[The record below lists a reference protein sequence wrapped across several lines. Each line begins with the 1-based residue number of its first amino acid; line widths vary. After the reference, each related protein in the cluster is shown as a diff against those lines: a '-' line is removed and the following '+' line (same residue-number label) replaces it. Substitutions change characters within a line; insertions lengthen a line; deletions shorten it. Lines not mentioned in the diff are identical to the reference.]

1 MERRLVQYFEVAKK
15 AWMALHG
22 KDRLVGRVDER
33 RVMQSRVEKPCLCC
47 HCSSGSSIDCVIGC
61 NYIFRNVIHGIPGH
75 IDEVEF
81 LFHLCRHAFG
91 ERCQFLVHILLEG
104 RSPPQAHL
112 LNLSVG
118 ETCQ

>member
-1 MERRLVQYFEVAKK
+1 
-15 AWMALHG
+15 MALHG
-22 KDRLVGRVDER
+22 EDHLVSRVVER
-33 RVMQSRVEKPCLCC
+33 RVMQSGVERPCLCC
-47 HCSSGSSIDCVIGC
+47 RCSSDSSIDCVIGS
-61 NYIFRNVIHGIPGH
+61 NYIFRDVVHGIPGH
-75 IDEVEF
+75 VDELEI

-104 RSPPQAHL
+104 GSPPPAHL